1 MSVNNRIYY
10 PMQQVAFRAPGTTQF
25 QVAKGVQSAQIT
37 TTFNLEQAFTF
48 GQLAIYENIEGL
60 PDIEMSVTKVLDG
73 YPLLYCLATSTDK
86 DGSLLGGPELSKKAV
101 AETMVQLG
109 LWPETNQSVS
119 GTPETYV
126 EMSGMSVGSVN
137 YSFNLN
143 DNFTEEMTLIGNRKI
158 WSTAPTTCTNPW
170 TIAGASGNSEFWNN
184 NNAPL
189 ASVGVARRQDIIFAT
204 SDAQA
209 TGATKH
215 DFTVLPSDVFGVNN
229 NGAKS
234 GICHVN
240 SIRVSCDMNR
250 ENLFE
255 LGTKTPYARTVTF
268 PVEVTCEIEVNTVSG
283 DQVNAIDYCGGT
295 SGCGSDANNLT
306 DRTIRLATCEGTRIF
321 LGSKNKLQ
329 SITYG
334 GGDAGGGNA
343 TVTYS
348 YRTFNDFT
356 VLHSGDTSGVG
367 GYGLNKS
374 AAGWWTNRSTY
385 LT

>member
-10 PMQQVAFRAPGTTQF
+10 SMQQVSFRNPGGATF
-25 QVAKGVQSAQIT
+25 AVAKGVQSAQIA

-48 GQLAIYENIEGL
+48 GQLAIYENIEGI
-60 PDIEMSVTKVLDG
+60 PDIEMTVSKVLDG
-73 YPLLYCLATSTDK
+73 FPLLYCLATAVDK
-86 DGSLLGGPELSKKAV
+86 TGTALTGPELSKRAV

-109 LWPETNQSVS
+109 LWPETNQSVT
-119 GTPETYV
+119 GNPEIYV

-137 YSFNLN
+137 YTFNLN
-143 DNFTEEMTLIGNRKI
+143 DNFTEEMTLVGNRKV
-158 WSTAPTTCTNPW
+158 WSSTAPNCTAPW
-170 TIAGASGNSEFWNN
+170 TISASAASSDFANN
-184 NNAPL
+184 NDAPT
-189 ASVGVARRQDIIFAT
+189 ASVGVARRQDILFAT
-204 SDAQA
+204 TDAQA

-215 DFTVLPSDVFGVNN
+215 DYTVLPADIFGVNN
-229 NGAKS
+229 NGTKS

-283 DQVNAIDYCGGT
+283 DQVSAIDYCGGT
-295 SGCGSDANNLT
+295 SGCGSDATNLT
-306 DRTIRLATCEGTRIF
+306 DRTIRVATCEGTRIF
-321 LGSKNKLQ
+321 LGKKNKLQ
-329 SITYG
+329 SVTYG

-356 VLHSGDTSGVG
+356 VLHSGDTTVG
-367 GYGLNKS
+367 NRGLNSNS
-374 AAGWWTNRSTY
+374 ATWWTNRSNY